1 MILSVDP
8 EWENV
13 AWLAS
18 AEGYFLTQSPEIVQA
33 KQKQQ
38 GTSLGPISQRRH
50 YFSPWY
56 DKVPNQKST
65 EEGYILAYRVRVY
78 PIMVGGF
85 MAKRTRGS

>member
-33 KQKQQ
+33 K
-38 GTSLGPISQRRH
+38 
-50 YFSPWY
+50 
-56 DKVPNQKST
+56 
-65 EEGYILAYRVRVY
+65 
-78 PIMVGGF
+78 
-85 MAKRTRGS
+85 